1 MKWGG
6 RGVGTERSEGW
17 IQKDMEGSG
26 ISSSL
31 RSLSSV
37 RMNADSECASC
48 ACVCLNLGVWLC
60 CIFCVVRHWNG
71 AKKPSQ
77 CYSHVRLTV
86 SNSVKHQQRNLL
98 YITEYLTEQAEL
110 SVKFYVTENLI
121 PTQVRRD
128 FSWFFSVAPYESWE
142 STPN

>member
-37 RMNADSECASC
+37 RMNADSECAGC
-48 ACVCLNLGVWLC
+48 ACVCSNLGVWLC
-60 CIFCVVRHWNG
+60 CIFCVVRHPNE

-77 CYSHVRLTV
+77 CYSLVRLTA
-86 SNSVKHQQRNLL
+86 SNSIKNQQRNFPL
-98 YITEYLTEQAEL
+98 ITEYLTEQAEL
-110 SVKFYVTENLI
+110 
-121 PTQVRRD
+121 
-128 FSWFFSVAPYESWE
+128 
-142 STPN
+142 

>member
-6 RGVGTERSEGW
+6 RGVGAERSEGW
-17 IQKDMEGSG
+17 IQKDMEGSE

-37 RMNADSECASC
+37 RMNADSECAGC
-48 ACVCLNLGVWLC
+48 ACVCLNLAVWLC
-60 CIFCVVRHWNG
+60 CIFCVVGQWNG

-77 CYSHVRLTV
+77 CYSQVRLTA

-98 YITEYLTEQAEL
+98 YIAEYLTEQAEL
-110 SVKFYVTENLI
+110 SVMLYVTENL
-121 PTQVRRD
+121 TL
-128 FSWFFSVAPYESWE
+128 
-142 STPN
+142 